1 MILNIIFHLSESLF
15 AECYLTLVHQSIFLR
30 TLHLNFNFGWLGNII
45 KLLYFWISFS
55 QPSTICS
62 RLNKSKTISYFT
74 QLLHYHLFHIDRN
87 KGISVKTWDF
97 SGLMDRASSELDN
110 VFCQNELTLVSLT
123 LKKLEHIRSSGV
135 NIFLWEGAFYLVG
148 YRCFDPQSAWYFAFC
163 CKNSC
168 RITNVHL
175 LCLKQFKIIHST
187 HSYPSSS
194 IPSAGFISFD
204 FATLKHFSLFYD
216 K

>member
-1 MILNIIFHLSESLF
+1 MRRFFLGGIPIKFYGPNLIILHFLALIQTHLLKKWELI
-15 AECYLTLVHQSIFLR
+15 L
-30 TLHLNFNFGWLGNII
+30 
-45 KLLYFWISFS
+45 K
-55 QPSTICS
+55 
-62 RLNKSKTISYFT
+62 T
-74 QLLHYHLFHIDRN
+74 QLEN
-87 KGISVKTWDF
+87 VDF
-97 SGLMDRASSELDN
+97 YWP
-110 VFCQNELTLVSLT
+110 
-123 LKKLEHIRSSGV
+123 GV

-148 YRCFDPQSAWYFAFC
+148 YCCFDPQSAWYFAFC

-204 FATLKHFSLFYD
+204 FTTLKHFSLFYD